1 MLRFSVKIKS
11 MSIVLLILNNSGGH
25 VDSGKAHS
33 IIAILDIKQAGRNLY
48 LQIKHKVFCSPG
60 ECVLLIKCSHVRPST
75 KLGR

>member
-33 IIAILDIKQAGRNLY
+33 IIAILDIKQAGRT
-48 LQIKHKVFCSPG
+48 QVF
-60 ECVLLIKCSHVRPST
+60 T
-75 KLGR
+75 N

>member
-1 MLRFSVKIKS
+1 

-33 IIAILDIKQAGRNLY
+33 IIAILDIKQAVGTCIC
-48 LQIKHKVFCSPG
+48 QIKHKVFCSPG
-60 ECVLLIKCSHVRPST
+60 ECVLLINVPMLGPT